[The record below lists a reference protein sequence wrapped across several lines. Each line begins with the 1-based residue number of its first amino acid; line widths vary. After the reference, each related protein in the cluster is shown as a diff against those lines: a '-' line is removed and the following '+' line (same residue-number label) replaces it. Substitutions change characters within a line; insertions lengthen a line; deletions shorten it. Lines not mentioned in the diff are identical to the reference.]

1 MYCKMSGSERSI
13 FGVLETN
20 PSIHLDAV
28 VAKRK
33 QSRDSPVAKQLRVHP
48 SFNLQ

>member
-1 MYCKMSGSERSI
+1 MSGSERSI

-33 QSRDSPVAKQLRVHP
+33 QSRESPVAKHSATQSP
-48 SFNLQ
+48 SFF